1 MLEDKILIWRFR
13 QGSRE
18 AFRAIYEK
26 YLDDL
31 LSLAMHL
38 LHDRPTAEDVV
49 HDVFVAFARNSK
61 TFQLTGN
68 LKSYL
73 SICVANQAR
82 DLFRKRNYQQ
92 TAALPDTDCLA
103 ATGEAGPVPG
113 LIQNEDRTRLA
124 DALSQLPYEQREVI
138 ALRLHGGM
146 KFRQIARQQAISIKT
161 AQSRYRYGL
170 DKLRAILQTEVNYES
185 RG

>member
-18 AFRAIYEK
+18 AFQAIYEK

-38 LHDRPTAEDVV
+38 LHDRHAAEDVV
-49 HDVFVAFARNSK
+49 HDVLVSFARSGP

-73 SICVANQAR
+73 TTSVANRAR
-82 DLFRKRNYQQ
+82 DLFRKRSYQQ
-92 TAALPDTDCLA
+92 TAALPEGDCLA
-103 ATGEAGPVPG
+103 AAGEAGPVQG
-113 LIQNEDRTRLA
+113 LIQNEDLTRLA
-124 DALSQLPYEQREVI
+124 DALGQLPYEQREVI
-138 ALRLHGGM
+138 ALRLHGGL

-170 DKLRAILQTEVNYES
+170 DKLRSLLESEVNYET
-185 RG
+185 RR